1 MDKILKSDHFN
12 VRSLCV
18 MQQEEL
24 GTTIVYPANIHDME
38 HDKLGATVIEKLH
51 PMYNISCVRLI
62 TACMLVHQ
70 LGKGVILNTQIE
82 IENLFKALV
91 LPEINYPLPVFGA
104 SMTDLNSI
112 QCLLRQCF
120 KRHFILEP
128 VDNTV
133 NSLVSDNPWGTTKW
147 LLTLV
152 PYGKDQQNKPNTSLI
167 DLLHKNITL
176 EAKIRQIETN

>member
-1 MDKILKSDHFN
+1 
-12 VRSLCV
+12 

-24 GTTIVYPANIHDME
+24 GTTIEYSAIHDMKQ
-38 HDKLGATVIEKLH
+38 HDKLGATVME
-51 PMYNISCVRLI
+51 NS
-62 TACMLVHQ
+62 
-70 LGKGVILNTQIE
+70 GKGVILNTQVE

-128 VDNTV
+128 VDIQ
-133 NSLVSDNPWGTTKW
+133 SIIS
-147 LLTLV
+147 
-152 PYGKDQQNKPNTSLI
+152 
-167 DLLHKNITL
+167 
-176 EAKIRQIETN
+176 

>member
-24 GTTIVYPANIHDME
+24 WTTIAYPAIHDME
-38 HDKLGATVIEKLH
+38 QHDNLGATVIENLH
-51 PMYNISCVRLI
+51 PMYNKSCARLI
-62 TACMLVHQ
+62 TVCMLLHK
-70 LGKGVILNTQIE
+70 LGKGVILNTQIG

-91 LPEINYPLPVFGA
+91 LPENNYLRPVFGA

-128 VDNTV
+128 VDIQ
-133 NSLVSDNPWGTTKW
+133 S
-147 LLTLV
+147 TL
-152 PYGKDQQNKPNTSLI
+152 S
-167 DLLHKNITL
+167 
-176 EAKIRQIETN
+176 